1 MPNLTD
7 IPGISQ
13 IWTRTKGD
21 PRVKIA
27 ILDGATDLERSCFQ
41 VAKFSQFKPYWSE
54 DIELN
59 EEYYY
64 YLNLYLDFNKE
75 QKDKKDDPD
84 HDKEEAKKERE
95 AFFAPFPLNLVI
107 MAENIKIKG

>member
-21 PRVKIA
+21 PRIKIA
-27 ILDGATDLERSCFQ
+27 ILDGSADLERSCFQ
-41 VAKFSQFKPYWSE
+41 GAKFSQFKPYWAE

-64 YLNLYLDFNKE
+64 YLNLYLKLMKFCFYLE
-75 QKDKKDDPD
+75 
-84 HDKEEAKKERE
+84 
-95 AFFAPFPLNLVI
+95 
-107 MAENIKIKG
+107 